1 MYVTWQCVHNAK
13 VFANSSLNQ
22 IQQNNLIPNTLYLS
36 EQNVNEIILNY
47 IIDDHV
53 YSNLRIAL
61 KNVSLVQMRRRSYI

>member
-47 IIDDHV
+47 IIDDPV
-53 YSNLRIAL
+53 YSLSPYCIKECESCSNET
-61 KNVSLVQMRRRSYI
+61 

>member
-1 MYVTWQCVHNAK
+1 MYVTCQCVHNAE

-47 IIDDHV
+47 IIDDPV
-53 YSNLRIAL
+53 YSYLRIAL